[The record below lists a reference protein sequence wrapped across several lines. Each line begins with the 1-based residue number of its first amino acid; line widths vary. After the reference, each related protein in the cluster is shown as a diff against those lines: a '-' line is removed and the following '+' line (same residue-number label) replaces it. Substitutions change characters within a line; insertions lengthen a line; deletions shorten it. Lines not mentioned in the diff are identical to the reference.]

1 MIYANRMILSSCLP
15 LIMDEFDLTYTVA
28 GFLFTSYFYLYMAM
42 QFPAG
47 LLGDKFGRKK
57 VLTIGT
63 FLWSVVAFVTSL
75 SRSFFELFVY
85 RALLGLTH
93 GTYFGNDRSIVA
105 SSTPKEKR
113 GLGQAISLM
122 GMGIG
127 LSTGIIVGGY
137 LAQVVGWRMA
147 MAILALPGFLVVI
160 MIVRVIREVKG
171 GSQMRVGYG
180 KAVSDWRLWILY
192 IIHALMLYPY
202 WVLGSWT
209 PKVFLEIGVKELG
222 TASVYSSF
230 LGFSAIPGLL
240 LLGSLSDVFESK
252 GWGRKLLISLSFISL
267 ALSLM
272 LLGYAVEEGYILAAS
287 ALVFMSGMF
296 IWGLFATLYSY
307 VADIVS
313 VEIYGSVFGLLNAIG
328 FISSLV
334 APPVTGFVRDVTGS
348 FAWGFY
354 VGGILA
360 LLGCL
365 VTFGIKKGANLLTPP
380 TLPS

>member
-1 MIYANRMILSSCLP
+1 MLFGWMMVYANRMILSSCLP
-15 LIMDEFDLTYTVA
+15 LIMDEFGLTYTVG

-47 LLGDKFGRKK
+47 LLGDKFGRKR

-63 FLWSVVAFVTSL
+63 FLWSIVAFITST
-75 SRSFFELFVY
+75 SRTFLELFIY

-105 SSTPKEKR
+105 HSTPKEKR
-113 GLGQAISLM
+113 GLGQAVSLT

-127 LSTGIIVGGY
+127 LSIGVIVGGY
-137 LAQVVGWRMA
+137 LAQLVGWRMA
-147 MAILALPGFLVVI
+147 MAILAVPGFLVAI
-160 MIVRVIREVKG
+160 LILKVIREVRG
-171 GSQMRVGYG
+171 GSQMKVGYS
-180 KAVSDWRLWILY
+180 KVVSDWRLWVLY
-192 IIHALMLYPY
+192 VTHFLILYPY

-222 TASVYSSF
+222 TASAYSSF

-240 LLGSLSDVFESK
+240 LLGPLSDVFENR
-252 GWGRKLLISLSFISL
+252 GWGRRLLISFLFIPL
-267 ALSLM
+267 ALSLV
-272 LLGYAVEEGYILAAS
+272 LLGYMIERSFVLAVLV
-287 ALVFMSGMF
+287 LVFISGMC
-296 IWGLFATLYSY
+296 IWGLFAGLYSY
-307 VADIVS
+307 VADTVS
-313 VEIYGSVFGLLNAIG
+313 AEIYGSTFGLLNAIG
-328 FISSLV
+328 FISSLI

-360 LLGCL
+360 FLGCFTIL
-365 VTFGIKKGANLLTPP
+365 IKRKF
-380 TLPS
+380 SS